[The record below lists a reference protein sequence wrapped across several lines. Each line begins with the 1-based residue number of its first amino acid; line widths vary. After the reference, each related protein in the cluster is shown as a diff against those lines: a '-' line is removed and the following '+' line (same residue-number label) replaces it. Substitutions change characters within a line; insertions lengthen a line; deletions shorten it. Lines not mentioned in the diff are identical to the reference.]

1 MTKKVFYILWIP
13 FLLAL
18 AGCSEEVATGEPVLL
33 PDRIS
38 EYALY
43 PNDMAANDSA
53 SNHVVD
59 GLQLLVHPKVSYA
72 LSFDRDSSISGLP
85 ELQLFRLGESTED
98 GRVMTSHVRSLEP
111 REENGRLVYK
121 FVCEES
127 DRNIWISTLV
137 LDGKFYKGTSLH
149 ARLAA
154 EGPYSD
160 TLSINLIVAG
170 KIDFI
175 ESDMTVEL
183 FAEQL
188 LENFRKY
195 YTSIV
200 IDTLYVRYAHEHP
213 TLGSKYPKD
222 QLWLAG
228 RTTDDYFVSELGGWP
243 EPALRNALDI
253 VLVHRI
259 ELDWVLGYSLMYS
272 GNLYGGKGSTVVIGA
287 YNKTPTGETGVTAAS
302 MISTALHE
310 SGHFFGLRHTTATQ
324 ADLEVDFDLSN
335 YEDGFSDTPYCPDLL
350 KSGLL
355 KRHGSAPVADFRLPK
370 LRGRFASSDSILDL
384 SGCPDARNMMFPAV
398 NDDGVDGFTPQQL
411 EHIRKNLMV
420 FQH

>member
-1 MTKKVFYILWIP
+1 
-13 FLLAL
+13 
-18 AGCSEEVATGEPVLL
+18 
-33 PDRIS
+33 
-38 EYALY
+38 
-43 PNDMAANDSA
+43 
-53 SNHVVD
+53 
-59 GLQLLVHPKVSYA
+59 
-72 LSFDRDSSISGLP
+72 
-85 ELQLFRLGESTED
+85 
-98 GRVMTSHVRSLEP
+98 
-111 REENGRLVYK
+111 
-121 FVCEES
+121 
-127 DRNIWISTLV
+127 
-137 LDGKFYKGTSLH
+137 
-149 ARLAA
+149 
-154 EGPYSD
+154 
-160 TLSINLIVAG
+160 
-170 KIDFI
+170 
-175 ESDMTVEL
+175 
-183 FAEQL
+183 
-188 LENFRKY
+188 
-195 YTSIV
+195 
-200 IDTLYVRYAHEHP
+200 
-213 TLGSKYPKD
+213 
-222 QLWLAG
+222 LAG

-324 ADLEVDFDLSN
+324 ADLEVDYDLSN

-355 KRHGSAPVADFRLPK
+355 KRHGSAPVTDFRLPK